1 VEEQSPF
8 CPACGA
14 PQIKVT
20 AQQEDQPA
28 PAVDGPASPTTEI
41 PPSSSAADV
50 AAHRI
55 NTGTQIQWK
64 KFLRIAIPF
73 AVANGLATTF
83 FPPIGWFIALP
94 GSVLWCILVYQRRCP
109 GPLSAGRGARMGCVI
124 GFFSFAAFAAFFVLL
139 YCVTGQLRPF
149 LVQAAQEAAT
159 HNYAPDL
166 QAMIQSFSQ
175 SSAGMI
181 TFLVGLFAGSLLLFL
196 SFGSVAGAF
205 TAAFSGDKSKRG

>member
-1 VEEQSPF
+1 VS
-8 CPACGA
+8 
-14 PQIKVT
+14 V
-20 AQQEDQPA
+20 QQEDQPGLSPDGSTS
-28 PAVDGPASPTTEI
+28 PALEI
-41 PPSSSAADV
+41 SSSPAAAGV
-50 AAHRI
+50 VAHRI

-64 KFLRIAIPF
+64 KFLGITVPF
-73 AVANGLATTF
+73 AVANGLMTIL

-94 GSVLWCILVYQRRCP
+94 VSVLWCIMVYHRRFP

-124 GFFSFAAFAAFFVLL
+124 GFFSFVAFAAFFVLF

-175 SSAGMI
+175 SSAGMV

-196 SFGSVAGAF
+196 SFGSAAGAF
-205 TAAFSGDKSKRG
+205 SAAFSGDKSKRG